1 MPIISSVFDTIAKI
15 GERPG
20 GDWINDVP
28 LDLAIEIAEC
38 DTINARLDLAQEEDI
53 QNDSIPVEEII
64 LPKEQDEEVMH
75 G

>member
-1 MPIISSVFDTIAKI
+1 MPNPFETIAKI

-20 GDWINDVP
+20 GDWIFDVP